1 MKKDLNECQFYEN
14 FNELALDILTLA
26 KNIIPEGYFFLSAFK
41 DKEQHILKVAKN
53 KENIHINEGSHIPLH
68 SAVCTRI
75 NFSKGKALVY
85 ADISKEES
93 LIDLKRIYQSTNV
106 NAYLGVPV
114 ILRNGEV
121 FGTLCAVQEKATTF
135 NDNSIQLIEK
145 LAKMFSYYLELESKA
160 CRDHLTGCYNRYSLE
175 RFFQQHTREDG
186 IILFLDL
193 DGFKQINDKL
203 GHETGDFVLK
213 EVSLRIEEII
223 RGRTLSGAV
232 FRLGGDEFV
241 VNLIGRVGKEML
253 DDIATTLILSLS
265 SWDFHTNDFSLSSS
279 IGIVS
284 YTKEEQSLTE
294 LLKKADNALYRAK
307 SSGKNTYQ
315 YF

>member
-1 MKKDLNECQFYEN
+1 MKKILKEYQFYES
-14 FNELALDILTLA
+14 FNELAIDILALA
-26 KNIIPEGYFFLSAFK
+26 KEILPEGFLFLSAFT
-41 DKEQHILKVAKN
+41 DKEQHILKVAEN
-53 KENIHINEGSHIPLH
+53 KENIHINEGSIIPIQ

-75 NFSKGKALVY
+75 NFTEGKALVY
-85 ADISKEES
+85 EDISKEDS
-93 LIDLKRIYQSTNV
+93 LGEIKSTYQSTNV
-106 NAYLGVPV
+106 NSYLGVPV

-121 FGTLCAVQEKATTF
+121 FGTICAVQESATTF
-135 NDNSIQLIEK
+135 NSNSIKLIEK
-145 LAKMFSYYLELESKA
+145 LAKMFSYYLELESMA
-160 CRDHLTGCYNRYSLE
+160 YRDHLTGCYNRYSLE

>member
-1 MKKDLNECQFYEN
+1 MRKGLNDYQLYEN
-14 FNELALDILTLA
+14 FNELAADILALA
-26 KNIIPEGYFFLSAFK
+26 KNIIPGGYFFLSAFT

-53 KENIHINEGSHIPLH
+53 KENIQINEGSRIPLQ

-75 NFSKGKALVY
+75 NFSKGSPLVY
-85 ADISKEES
+85 TDIGKENS
-93 LIDLKRIYQSTNV
+93 LGGLKKTYQATNV

-121 FGTLCAVQEKATTF
+121 FGTLCAVQERATTF
-135 NDNSIQLIEK
+135 NGDSIKLIEK
-145 LAKMFSYYLELESKA
+145 LAKMFSYYLELESMA
-160 CRDHLTGCYNRYSLE
+160 YRDHLTGCYNRYSLE
-175 RFFQQHTREDG
+175 KFFQLHTREEG
-186 IILFLDL
+186 VVLFLDL
-193 DGFKQINDKL
+193 DGFKNINDKL

-213 EVSLRIEEII
+213 EVSLRIEEAI
-223 RGRTLSGAV
+223 RNSTLRGAV

-241 VNLIGRVGKEML
+241 INLIGPISKERI
-253 DDIATTLILSLS
+253 DDIATNLIRSLS
-265 SWDFHTNDFSLSSS
+265 SWDFHTNDFYLSTS
-279 IGIVS
+279 IGIAP
-284 YTKEEQSLTE
+284 YIKEDHSLTE